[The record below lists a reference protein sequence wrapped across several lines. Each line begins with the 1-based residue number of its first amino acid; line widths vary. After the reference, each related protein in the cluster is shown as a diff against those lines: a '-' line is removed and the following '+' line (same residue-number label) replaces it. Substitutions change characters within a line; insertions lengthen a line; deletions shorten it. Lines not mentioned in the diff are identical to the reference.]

1 MTHSDVD
8 NLDKLLICCKFR
20 RFHVKVCVILV
31 FSSMIRCR
39 REALMIVIVRSLSFV
54 FHMFRSLIVAPL
66 YLGNDDQADLTKCEA
81 SFNPKAPMS
90 MPQCLYHRQLQFW
103 LKPKKLL

>member
-1 MTHSDVD
+1 
-8 NLDKLLICCKFR
+8 
-20 RFHVKVCVILV
+20 
-31 FSSMIRCR
+31 
-39 REALMIVIVRSLSFV
+39 MIVIVRSLSFV

-103 LKPKKLL
+103 VGSDEIDFYRDISKIFFFVEVGTLT